1 MLDKHPAA
9 GDNYEGHEK
18 YVGLILVT
26 GASGFIGRA
35 LYTMMRQRGLPV
47 RCALR
52 RPDPTCDESV
62 VVGDVGP
69 QTDWAAA
76 LHGVK
81 TVVHLAALVH
91 NLGTLSADEAA
102 AYHEVN
108 AVGTLRLVQ
117 QAIAAGV
124 QRFVFVS
131 SAVVHGER
139 TNGHPFDHASPPDP
153 QTAYAQS
160 KWDGERMIADL
171 PGIEI
176 VIVRPPLVYGERV
189 RANFLRLIRLVDSG
203 LPLPFAGIRNR
214 RSLIGLTNLCDFLI
228 ACAQDSAAAGETFV
242 ISDPRAMSTPE
253 LVGRIAVALDRR
265 LILVPVPELLVRAA
279 ARFLHRE
286 GEVEKLWG
294 SLELDAS
301 KAMTH
306 LRWQPPCTVED
317 EIDRTVRW
325 YQRWLSE
332 TH

>member
-1 MLDKHPAA
+1 M
-9 GDNYEGHEK
+9 
-18 YVGLILVT
+18 T

-214 RSLIGLTNLCDFLI
+214 RSLIGLTNLCDFFNRLRAGFGGGGRDVRDQRS
-228 ACAQDSAAAGETFV
+228 ACDVHARTRRQDRSGARSPAHPRAGSRAAG
-242 ISDPRAMSTPE
+242 A
-253 LVGRIAVALDRR
+253 RR
-265 LILVPVPELLVRAA
+265 GAI
-279 ARFLHRE
+279 
-286 GEVEKLWG
+286 
-294 SLELDAS
+294 
-301 KAMTH
+301 
-306 LRWQPPCTVED
+306 PPP
-317 EIDRTVRW
+317 
-325 YQRWLSE
+325 
-332 TH
+332 